1 MNAITSTATQAVTPR
16 PTVLVFAYLGILIA
30 VPVYG
35 FLRAFIPGDTT
46 PLSWMQAGLLMALFA
61 LTFVWKTVRP
71 LRGFFLIALAMG
83 LLPALATAL
92 IVNTSLGA
100 SLFDGSRFLSS
111 QAGALVWKAIVSLAM
126 FGLLLAMGLKR
137 RQFFLVKGD
146 LDGPSAHTRLLPGMK
161 TDETW
166 KRSGRNIT
174 IGLFLI
180 ATILL
185 LGLNLPRLGLDNL
198 IKALPL
204 LPAALLFAA
213 MNAFHEEFNFR
224 AAPMSQLEP
233 VVGSRHTLLITVI
246 YFGLGHYIGS
256 IPDGFMGVALAGYLA
271 FIMGK
276 AMLETRGIV
285 WPWIIHFAADIP
297 IFIMLAVSAAA
308 AGTV

>member
-1 MNAITSTATQAVTPR
+1 MDAITSTATHTPAS
-16 PTVLVFAYLGILIA
+16 TVAPRRIAIVFAYLGILIA

-35 FLRAFIPGDTT
+35 FWRAFIPGDST
-46 PLSWMQAGLLMALFA
+46 PLLLVQSGLLTALFA
-61 LTFVWKTVRP
+61 LTFVWKTVRA
-71 LRGFFLIALAMG
+71 LRGFYLIALAMG

-92 IVNTSLGA
+92 VVNTSLGT
-100 SLFDGSRFLSS
+100 SLFDNSRYLTS
-111 QAGALVWKAIVSLAM
+111 QAGALVWKLIVSLAM
-126 FGLLLAMGLKR
+126 CGLLLALGLKR

-146 LDGPSAHTRLLPGMK
+146 LDAPSKHSRLLPGMK

-204 LPAALLFAA
+204 LPAALIFAA

-233 VVGSRHTLLITVI
+233 VVGGRHTLLVTVI
-246 YFGLGHYIGS
+246 YFGLGH
-256 IPDGFMGVALAGYLA
+256 
-271 FIMGK
+271 
-276 AMLETRGIV
+276 
-285 WPWIIHFAADIP
+285 
-297 IFIMLAVSAAA
+297 
-308 AGTV
+308 